1 MHAHSESIAGS
12 SSSES
17 KILKVS
23 ALVGAVAGLLSA
35 SALYFYKY
43 YGSSTSSSMSASDR
57 KALLKRELM
66 NELAKYPI

>member
-1 MHAHSESIAGS
+1 LHAQSEALAATS
-12 SSSES
+12 SSDS

-23 ALVGAVAGLLSA
+23 ALVGAAAGLLSA
-35 SALYFYKY
+35 TALYFYKY
-43 YGSSTSSSMSASDR
+43 YGSNTSSSMSPSDR

>member
-1 MHAHSESIAGS
+1 LHAQSEALAATS
-12 SSSES
+12 SSDS

-43 YGSSTSSSMSASDR
+43 YGSSNSSSMSASDR